1 MPRFTYL
8 CPIRWSDMDANSHV
22 NNAVYPRYL
31 EEARMNMFEKLVPS
45 DPMERLS
52 KNFFLS
58 EQWMK
63 FSKPLVYSK
72 EPVSIEAWV
81 RSLKGVSFELAYE
94 IKDSGG
100 VYVSATSKMAG
111 FDSLAGRVRRF
122 DDDER
127 AVLGSF
133 LDES

>member
-1 MPRFTYL
+1 SRPSTSPSTDASPTTESEPTNQPSYTENFT
-8 CPIRWSDMDANSHV
+8 
-22 NNAVYPRYL
+22 
-31 EEARMNMFEKLVPS
+31 
-45 DPMERLS
+45 DPLS

-72 EPVSIEAWV
+72 ELVEIEVWV
-81 RSLKGVSFELAYE
+81 TSLKGVSFELAYE

-111 FDSLAGRVRRF
+111 FDSVAGRVRRF

-133 LDES
+133 LDGS

>member
-1 MPRFTYL
+1 MPRFNYL

-31 EEARMNMFEKLVPS
+31 EEARMNMFETLVPS
-45 DPMERLS
+45 DPTERLS
-52 KNFFLS
+52 KNFLLS

-72 EPVSIEAWV
+72 EPVEIEVWV
-81 RSLKGVSFELAYE
+81 TRLKGVSFELAYE

-111 FDSLAGRVRRF
+111 FDSVAGRVRRF

>member
-31 EEARMNMFEKLVPS
+31 EEARMNMFEALVPS
-45 DPMERLS
+45 DPTERLS
-52 KNFFLS
+52 KNFLLS

-81 RSLKGVSFELAYE
+81 TSLKGVSFELAYE
-94 IKDSGG
+94 IKGSGS

-111 FDSLAGRVRRF
+111 FDSVAGRVRRF

-133 LDES
+133 LDQS

>member
-31 EEARMNMFEKLVPS
+31 EEARMNMFEALVPN
-45 DPMERLS
+45 DPTERLS
-52 KNFFLS
+52 KNFLLS

-72 EPVSIEAWV
+72 EPVSIEVWV
-81 RSLKGVSFELAYE
+81 TSLKGVSFELAYE

-111 FDSLAGRVRRF
+111 FDSVAGRVRRF
-122 DDDER
+122 DGDER
-127 AVLGSF
+127 AVLDSF
-133 LDES
+133 LDQS